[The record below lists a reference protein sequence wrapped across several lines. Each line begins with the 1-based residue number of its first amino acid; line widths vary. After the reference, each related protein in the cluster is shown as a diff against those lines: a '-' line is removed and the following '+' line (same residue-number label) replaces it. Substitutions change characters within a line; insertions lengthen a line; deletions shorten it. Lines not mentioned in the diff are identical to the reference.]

1 MRRRPKAA
9 RAATL
14 VVALASMLLLAGPG
28 RTTAAA
34 DSCDGVWV
42 VVDARAAG
50 GTITTRC
57 APGDPTSGLEA
68 LTKAEHDYTFV
79 PRIPGMVCTIDA
91 RPDPC
96 NNAPADAYWSYWYAE
111 AGATWAYATTGAGTR
126 DPAPGSVEGWR
137 FGDGTAPPG
146 IAPPAAPAP
155 APAPEPDP
163 EPPSSS
169 TEAAPSAPERGDTTG
184 SGSPGPSSS
193 TPSGA
198 PAPPEAV
205 DDAAPETSP
214 AAAAPPQREA
224 DRPVERQLLDPRT
237 SPSLPR
243 PDPAPT
249 TRHSLGDA
257 RTDSPGQP
265 GPAASP
271 VSDSVEV
278 GGASFAASASDDPAG
293 PAPAGPALAV
303 ALLVGLGALTRWQRR
318 RRDGVVS

>member
-146 IAPPAAPAP
+146 VAPPANAPEPEPAPAAPAEPTQDTTSTGDRSSDDGAEGRADTGSEPSRSELADDGGEP
-155 APAPEPDP
+155 ASDGEAEATASDADGVPSGPSWQPGPVETGEWADPPRTTVEDPAAGTGQAPVAGGSPADEDGMVLTARRS
-163 EPPSSS
+163 EPPS
-169 TEAAPSAPERGDTTG
+169 TDPPLGAALGVG
-184 SGSPGPSSS
+184 
-193 TPSGA
+193 
-198 PAPPEAV
+198 
-205 DDAAPETSP
+205 
-214 AAAAPPQREA
+214 
-224 DRPVERQLLDPRT
+224 LL
-237 SPSLPR
+237 
-243 PDPAPT
+243 A
-249 TRHSLGDA
+249 
-257 RTDSPGQP
+257 
-265 GPAASP
+265 
-271 VSDSVEV
+271 
-278 GGASFAASASDDPAG
+278 
-293 PAPAGPALAV
+293 
-303 ALLVGLGALTRWQRR
+303 GLGALTWRQQRR
-318 RRDGVVS
+318 RNGARS